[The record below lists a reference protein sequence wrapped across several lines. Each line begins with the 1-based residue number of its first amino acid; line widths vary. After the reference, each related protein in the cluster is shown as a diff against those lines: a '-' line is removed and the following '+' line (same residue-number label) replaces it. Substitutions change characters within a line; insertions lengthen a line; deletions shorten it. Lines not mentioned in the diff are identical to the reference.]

1 MIKKAIIGTG
11 VALLVALLFF
21 GRDLVSYVRT
31 SVGYVGEAVHDTVP
45 VEFQIERARGLI
57 KGLVPEIRKNL
68 HVIAKEQVEV
78 ERLEKQVADAEAK
91 LGKAKED
98 IMRLKEDLA
107 TEQEEYTYHGRTY
120 TVAQVKT
127 DLANRFERY
136 KTSEAT
142 LGSLR
147 EIYDAR
153 QRSLEAARE
162 KLDGMLAARRQLQVD
177 VENLEARLKM
187 VAAAQTTS
195 DYNFDD
201 SKLARAKELVA
212 DLRSR
217 LDVAE
222 KLVDAEGHFQGQI
235 PLDEPATENIVEQ
248 VTDYFEHPEPA
259 PQDLARH

>member
-1 MIKKAIIGTG
+1 MIKKAIIVTG
-11 VALLVALLFF
+11 VVLVVALLFF
-21 GRDLVSYVRT
+21 GRDVISYVGT
-31 SVGYVGEAVHDTVP
+31 SVGYVSEAVHDTVP
-45 VEFQIERARGLI
+45 VEFQIERARNMI
-57 KGLVPEIRKNL
+57 DGLVPEIRKNL

-78 ERLEKQVADAEAK
+78 ERLEKQIAESEAK
-91 LGKAKED
+91 LAKAQDD

-107 TEQEEYTYHGRTY
+107 SGKEEYTYHGRAY
-120 TVAQVKT
+120 TAAQVKT

-147 EIYDAR
+147 DIYDAR
-153 QRSLEAARE
+153 LMSLDAARE

-201 SKLARAKELVA
+201 SKLARAKELVS

-217 LDVAE
+217 LEVAE
-222 KLVDAEGHFQGQI
+222 KLVDVEGHFQGQI
-235 PLDEPATENIVEQ
+235 PLDDPVPEDIVER
-248 VTDYFEHPEPA
+248 VSEYFERPA
-259 PQDLARH
+259 AEDVAQH

>member
-1 MIKKAIIGTG
+1 MIKKAIIVTG
-11 VALLVALLFF
+11 VVLVVVVFFF
-21 GRDLVSYVRT
+21 GRDVVSYVGT
-31 SVGYVGEAVHDTVP
+31 SAGYVSEAVHDTVP
-45 VEFQIERARGLI
+45 VEFQIERARNMI

-78 ERLEKQVADAEAK
+78 ERLEKQIAEAETK
-91 LGKAKED
+91 LAKAED
-98 IMRLKEDLA
+98 EIMRLKGDLSSGK
-107 TEQEEYTYHGRTY
+107 EEHTYHGRTY
-120 TVAQVKT
+120 TAGQVKS

-147 EIYDAR
+147 DIYDAR
-153 QRSLEAARE
+153 QMSLDAARG

-201 SKLARAKELVA
+201 SKLARAKELVS

-217 LDVAE
+217 LEVAE
-222 KLVDAEGHFQGQI
+222 KLVDVEGHFQGQI
-235 PLDEPATENIVEQ
+235 PLDDPVPEDIVER
-248 VTDYFEHPEPA
+248 VSDYFDRPGAEDLV
-259 PQDLARH
+259 QD